1 MQKAIKS
8 WFLIKKIENGI
19 IELKNGKLCKVL
31 EVYPVNFSLK
41 SKSEQESIL
50 YQYKN
55 FLSVCDFDIQILVQS
70 KKGNLDNH
78 ISVIEENIK
87 KEKSL
92 ETKKLMQE
100 YINMIK
106 KESLKNAISKKFFII
121 FFVVQDKKGYKEHC
135 ILELNEK
142 ALKIKETLDKCGNYV
157 KDFDEDNKELINMIY
172 TYLNPITSD
181 IQRLR
186 EVDYEYK
193 K

>member
-1 MQKAIKS
+1 MQKAVKS
-8 WFLIKKIENGI
+8 WFLIKKIENGV

-31 EVYPVNFSLK
+31 EVYPVNFALK
-41 SKSEQESIL
+41 SKIEQESIL

-78 ISVIEENIK
+78 IAVIEENMK

-92 ETKKLMQE
+92 ETKELMQE

-106 KESLKNAISKKFFII
+106 KESLKNAISKRFFII
-121 FFVVQDKKGYKEHC
+121 FFSTQDKKGYKEHC

>member
-19 IELKNGKLCKVL
+19 IELKNGKLCKLL

-181 IQRLR
+181 IQRLK

>member
-8 WFLIKKIENGI
+8 WFLIKKIENGV

-106 KESLKNAISKKFFII
+106 KESLKNAISKKFFVI
-121 FFVVQDKKGYKEHC
+121 FFVAQDKKGYKEHS

-142 ALKIKETLDKCGNYV
+142 ALKIKEALDKCGNYV

-181 IQRLR
+181 IQRLK

>member
-8 WFLIKKIENGI
+8 WFLIKKIENGV

-92 ETKKLMQE
+92 ETKRLMQE

-121 FFVVQDKKGYKEHC
+121 FFSIQDKKGYREHK

-142 ALKIKETLDKCGNYV
+142 ALKIKETLGKCGNYV
-157 KDFDEDNKELINMIY
+157 KDFNGDNNELINMIY

-181 IQRLR
+181 IQRLK
-186 EVDYEYK
+186 EADYAYK

>member
-157 KDFDEDNKELINMIY
+157 KDFDENNKELINMIY

-181 IQRLR
+181 IQRLK

>member
-8 WFLIKKIENGI
+8 WFLIKKIENGV

-41 SKSEQESIL
+41 SKSEQENIL

-106 KESLKNAISKKFFII
+106 KESLKNAISKNFFII
-121 FFVVQDKKGYKEHC
+121 FFIVQDKKGYKEHC

-181 IQRLR
+181 IQRLK

>member
-121 FFVVQDKKGYKEHC
+121 FFVTQDKKGYKEHC

-181 IQRLR
+181 IQRLK

>member
-78 ISVIEENIK
+78 IFAIEENIK

-106 KESLKNAISKKFFII
+106 KESLKNAISKKFFVI
-121 FFVVQDKKGYKEHC
+121 FFVAQEKKGYKEHG
-135 ILELNEK
+135 ILELNGK
-142 ALKIKETLDKCGNYV
+142 ALKIKETLGKCGNYV
-157 KDFDEDNKELINMIY
+157 KDFSEDNKELINMIY

-181 IQRLR
+181 IQRLK
-186 EVDYEYK
+186 EVEYEYK

>member
-55 FLSVCDFDIQILVQS
+55 FLSVCDFNIQILVQS

-181 IQRLR
+181 IQRLK

>member
-8 WFLIKKIENGI
+8 WFLIKKFENGI

-121 FFVVQDKKGYKEHC
+121 FFVTQDKKGYKEHC

-142 ALKIKETLDKCGNYV
+142 ALKIKETLGKCGNYV
-157 KDFDEDNKELINMIY
+157 KDFYEDNKELINMIY

-181 IQRLR
+181 IQRLK